1 MDRMPDSS
9 VLYDEEERFKVQI
22 LSFNPDHRPTLVSVW
37 VDSSLIELDKKY
49 YRELKLNELFNGGI

>member
-22 LSFNPDHRPTLVSVW
+22 LSFKPTLVSVW